1 MMTISNEIL
10 SEITVFLKYAKYVPE
25 LQRRET
31 WEELV
36 TRNKAM
42 HLKKYPALAGE
53 IEEVYKMVYEKKIL
67 PSMRSMQFAGK
78 SIETSPNRIYN
89 CAYLPIDDVRAFGE
103 TMFLLLGGTGVG
115 YSVQK
120 HHIDLLPEIRKPN
133 AKRHKR
139 YLIADSIE
147 GWADAV
153 KTLVKSYFT
162 GSMTIDFDFSDI
174 RPKGARLVTSGG
186 KAPGPQ
192 PLKECLIKVQ
202 GILDLKEDGDKL
214 TPIEVHDMVC
224 HIADAVLAGGIRRAA
239 LISLFSADDEEMISC
254 KSGNWWENNPQ
265 RGRANNSAALVR
277 HKVTKEFFLDLWKRI
292 ELSGA
297 GEPGIYLTNDKDW
310 GTNPCCEIALRPFQF
325 CNLCEVNVSD
335 IESQEDLNNRV
346 KAAAFIGTLQAGYT
360 DFHYLRDV
368 WKRTT
373 EKDALIGVS
382 MTGIGS
388 GTVLG
393 YNMKEAAKLVKEE
406 NERVAK
412 IIGVNKSARTTTVK
426 PAGTTS
432 LTLGTSSGIH
442 AWHNDYYVRRI
453 RIGKNEAIYTYLL
466 LNHPELIE
474 DEYFRPHDTA
484 VISIPQAAP
493 EGSILRTESPFQL
506 LERIKKVHVEWVKP
520 GHRGG
525 SNTHNVSATVSIKP
539 EEWEAVGDWMWNNKD
554 HYNGLSVLPY
564 DNGSYV
570 QAPFTDCTKEEYE
583 EMMKHL
589 HNIDLSKVVE
599 MDDNTTLKEQA
610 ACAGGACEIK

>member
-133 AKRHKR
+133 TKRHKR

-265 RGRANNSAALVR
+265 RGRANNSAALLR